1 MDEKEMRKHAVAP
14 SLTVEQASAA
24 DIPLIM
30 SIERSPGYP
39 ALVGSYDA
47 DEHRRRM
54 EAPTC
59 HYLLCRSGGELV
71 GFTVIRRDDDGMG
84 TAQLH
89 RIAVSPPGKGYG
101 SSFLQEICQWIFA
114 EDDIQ
119 RLWLDVLPS
128 NERAARLYLS
138 MGFVREGV
146 MRSALSVPGGRQDL
160 VLMSLLREDWVQ
172 LNLQAGDPLL

>member
-1 MDEKEMRKHAVAP
+1 MGEHAVAR
-14 SLTVEQASAA
+14 SLTVELASAA

-30 SIERSPGYP
+30 AIERSPGYP

-47 DEHRRRM
+47 DDHRRRM

-59 HYLLCRSGGELV
+59 DYLLCRSVGQLV
-71 GFTVIRRDDDGMG
+71 GFAVIRRDEDGMG

-89 RIAVSPPGKGYG
+89 RIAVSPPGQGYG
-101 SSFLQEICQWIFA
+101 SSFLEEICLWMFA
-114 EDDIQ
+114 KDDIQ

-128 NERAARLYLS
+128 NERAARVYRS

-160 VLMSLLREDWVQ
+160 VLMSLLREDWQQ
-172 LNLQAGDPLL
+172 LCFR